1 MENYRIYFDGT
12 ERNEVVRILRS
23 YNDVIIDNID
33 DHSIGITIEKDDGGV
48 LYQRIMEVIERDV
61 YAIRPIVRSHN

>member
-23 YNDVIIDNID
+23 HNDVIIDNMD
-33 DHSIGITIEKDDGGV
+33 DHSIGITIEKDDDGL
-48 LYQRIMEVIERDV
+48 LYRSIMDTIDREV
-61 YAIRPIVRSHN
+61 YSSRSQATSGI

>member
-23 YNDVIIDNID
+23 YNDVIIDNMD
-33 DHSIGITIEKDDGGV
+33 DHSIGITIEKDDDGV
-48 LYQRIMEVIERDV
+48 LYRSIMDIINRDV
-61 YAIRPIVRSHN
+61 YSSRAQATSGV